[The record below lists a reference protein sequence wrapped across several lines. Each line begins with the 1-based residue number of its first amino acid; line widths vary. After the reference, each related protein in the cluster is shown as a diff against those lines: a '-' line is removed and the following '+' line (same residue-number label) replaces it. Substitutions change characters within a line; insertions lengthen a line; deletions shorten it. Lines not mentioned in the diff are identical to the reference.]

1 MLTSAQQTTL
11 VNALKASTDPVLAPL
26 VVARDNVLIADWLNL
41 LSDTD
46 AWNEAMTANAL
57 FEAMDV
63 TKFDT
68 VAAGKRDAWRLFL
81 DFAPHDFGKPAIRK
95 VIEDVWGT
103 ADGVAVL
110 QKCTRK
116 ATNGEVILGGSV
128 ETRNTVSATDLNAEG
143 PFSVDDISLAFNA
156 NP

>member
-1 MLTSAQQTTL
+1 MLTSAQETTL
-11 VNALKASTDPVLAPL
+11 VTALKASNDPVLAPL
-26 VVARDNVLIADWLNL
+26 VVARDNVLIAQWLNT
-41 LSDTD
+41 LSNTT
-46 AWNEAMTANAL
+46 AWNESMSARDL

-68 VAAGKRDAWRLFL
+68 VSAGKRDAWRLFL

-110 QKCTRK
+110 TACTRK
-116 ATNGEVILGGSV
+116 ATNGEVILGGTV
-128 ETRNTVSATDLNAEG
+128 ETRNTVSATDLNKEG
-143 PFSVDDISLAFNA
+143 PFSVDDVSIAFNH
-156 NP
+156 NQ

>member
-1 MLTSAQQTTL
+1 MLTPAQETDL

-26 VVARDNVLIADWLNL
+26 VVARDNVLISEWLNT
-41 LSDTD
+41 LSNTS

-110 QKCTRK
+110 QACTRK
-116 ATNGEVILGGSV
+116 ATNGEVMLGGSV
-128 ETRNTVSATDLNAEG
+128 ETRNTVSATDLNKEG
-143 PFSVDDISLAFNA
+143 PFSVNDVSVAFNN